1 MKIKYLS
8 AAFLLF
14 LSIAC
19 NDSADNKKAE
29 NDTDAAREFV
39 RAVLDGD
46 FSKASFYLLKD
57 STNQL
62 LIERQK
68 KNYEQLNSLERNNYK
83 ESSIRPVGIIKE
95 NDSTTIFRYYHSA
108 NPTDTT
114 PLRIVKQNGEWL
126 VDLKSVIKM

>member
-1 MKIKYLS
+1 MKINNLS
-8 AAFLLF
+8 ATFLVL
-14 LSIAC
+14 LIIAC
-19 NDSADNKKAE
+19 NNSANNKKAE
-29 NDTDAAREFV
+29 NATDAAREFV

-46 FSKASFYLLKD
+46 FSKASFYLLRD

-68 KNYEQLNSLERNNYK
+68 TNYEQLNSLEKNNYK
-83 ESSIRPVGIIKE
+83 ESSIRPVGIINE

-114 PLRIVKQNGEWL
+114 PLRIIKQNGEWL